1 MKNNYGVLA
10 YDHTQIFNA
19 AYVWNL
25 PKPVHGNKILAG
37 TVNGWQLSGTTSWQT
52 GAPIQPNTSGTLNT
66 NWGKI
71 QVPGAAAGT
80 YEGVG
85 AGSYLGSN
93 ASLLTLVPQLV
104 CNPTKN
110 LSSGQYFNPSC
121 FAPPAFGSN
130 GTSVWPDI
138 HGPAYFNSDLTLS
151 KSFRITESQKVQ
163 FKMSAFNVLN
173 HPNPQFGLGGNNDIS
188 LSFVGANGILSQ
200 SNTNSQTTGKPLH
213 TTGDR
218 LVEFAVK
225 YYF

>member
-1 MKNNYGVLA
+1 
-10 YDHTQIFNA
+10 
-19 AYVWNL
+19 
-25 PKPVHGNKILAG
+25 
-37 TVNGWQLSGTTSWQT
+37 
-52 GAPIQPNTSGTLNT
+52 LNT
-66 NWGKI
+66 TWGKI
-71 QVPGAAAGT
+71 QVPGASPGT

-93 ASLLTLVPQLV
+93 ANLLTLVPQLI

-110 LSSGQYFNPSC
+110 LASGQYFNPSC
-121 FAPPAFGSN
+121 FAPPAFGTN
-130 GTSVWPDI
+130 GTAVWPDI

-163 FKMSAFNVLN
+163 FKISAFNVLN
-173 HPNPQFGLGGNNDIS
+173 HPNPQFGLGGNNDMS
-188 LSFVGANGILSQ
+188 LSFSGANGILSQ